1 MAGFWRVRDD
11 GIDIHVRL
19 TPRASKDAIEGVEEK
34 MDGRPHLNAR
44 VRAVPEKGAANAA
57 LEKLVASF
65 MGVPSSSVSV
75 VSGATSRLKTV
86 RIAGDAR
93 ELAAR
98 LEKLVEQAGKAGS

>member
-19 TPRASKDAIEGVEEK
+19 TPRASKDTIEGVEEK
-34 MDGRPHLNAR
+34 VDVRTHLNAR

-65 MGVPSSSVSV
+65 MGVPASSVSV

-86 RIAGDAR
+86 RITGEAR
-93 ELAAR
+93 ELSAR
-98 LEKLVEQAGKAGS
+98 LEKLVEQTAKAGG

>member
-1 MAGFWRVRDD
+1 MAGYWRVRDD
-11 GIDIHVRL
+11 GIDIYVRL
-19 TPRASKDAIEGVEEK
+19 TPRASKDAIEGVGEK

-65 MGVPSSSVSV
+65 IGVPASSVSV

-86 RIAGDAR
+86 RIAGEAR

-98 LEKLVEQAGKAGS
+98 LEKLVEQTGKASG